1 MKKSSGKYKPPPLL
15 SVIEAARAGEA
26 DAMEQILQRSSQVGA
41 SRKLLAPTNQYHI
54 YAFQMQKA
62 KYYAASGGVSALR

>member
-1 MKKSSGKYKPPPLL
+1 MYNDFVYDPRQFEKNNVLYHYP
-15 SVIEAARAGEA
+15 I
-26 DAMEQILQRSSQVGA
+26 
-41 SRKLLAPTNQYHI
+41 KLLAPTNQYHI